1 MCRSVLASARIGRV
15 APPYEYLDAIVDGM
29 IRQSLAERTPS
40 LKEVKQTL
48 LAKGNEAVIMQ
59 KLSAL
64 QNHVVPATS
73 VDDPLVD
80 DPPTLVD
87 FDLEGGTLIL
97 VLSRPGTPAWI
108 KQFHAMNSYG
118 SVSSIIAKR
127 SFLNGLPTSS
137 PPEAAIRSD
146 HPEGSVYCESGGK
159 EGRNPAVSAAGFPV
173 WTPNRGAIQT
183 DHRLT

>member
-1 MCRSVLASARIGRV
+1 
-15 APPYEYLDAIVDGM
+15 M

-64 QNHVVPATS
+64 QNYVVPATS

-87 FDLEGGTLIL
+87 FDFEGGTLIL
-97 VLSRPGTPAWI
+97 VLSRPVTPAWI

-118 SVSSIIAKR
+118 SV
-127 SFLNGLPTSS
+127 
-137 PPEAAIRSD
+137 
-146 HPEGSVYCESGGK
+146 VGK
-159 EGRNPAVSAAGFPV
+159 EPDPFNIAGNRASISARGHELQQIIDFFKE
-173 WTPNRGAIQT
+173 WLMTTNRDYAALVAANLRKADESERQ
-183 DHRLT
+183 RLKAATAQAEEELRLRRTIKI